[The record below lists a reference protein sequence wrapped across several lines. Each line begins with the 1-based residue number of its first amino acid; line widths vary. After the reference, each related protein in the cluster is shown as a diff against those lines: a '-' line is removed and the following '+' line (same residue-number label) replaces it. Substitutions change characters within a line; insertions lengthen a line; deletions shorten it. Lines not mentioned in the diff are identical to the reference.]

1 METSEKIR
9 KNREYKRV
17 AISYLYN
24 KSISFLRK
32 DSVEYTNLSFD
43 EVEDFTFELVTS
55 QEEKLIGEEKLS
67 ILNAAIASLP
77 SKSRHVLYLVKIER
91 LSYAEVADLLHISV
105 KTVSNHLTYAMK
117 KLMETLKDEVVLWL
131 FLLPYFQ

>member
-1 METSEKIR
+1 M
-9 KNREYKRV
+9 
-17 AISYLYN
+17 
-24 KSISFLRK
+24 
-32 DSVEYTNLSFD
+32 
-43 EVEDFTFELVTS
+43 
-55 QEEKLIGEEKLS
+55 
-67 ILNAAIASLP
+67 
-77 SKSRHVLYLVKIER
+77 LYLVKIER